1 MVPAT
6 EVRLLLNGI
15 LLVAIVVAGVAGLI
29 ALRRH
34 WLGGDGLTGFGGSG
48 GIGREDW
55 EETLVGYKNLRDEGV
70 LSEDEFR
77 KLRTLVEPLLR
88 TGIPELRGR
97 QWPPQ
102 DPVGPEEARE

>member
-1 MVPAT
+1 MVPTT

-15 LLVAIVVAGVAGLI
+15 LLVAIVVAGVTGLI

-34 WLGGDGLTGFGGSG
+34 WLGGDRLAGFGGSG
-48 GIGREDW
+48 GAGRGDW

-70 LSEDEFR
+70 LSEEEFR

-88 TGIPELRGR
+88 TGIPELPARH
-97 QWPPQ
+97 WPPQ